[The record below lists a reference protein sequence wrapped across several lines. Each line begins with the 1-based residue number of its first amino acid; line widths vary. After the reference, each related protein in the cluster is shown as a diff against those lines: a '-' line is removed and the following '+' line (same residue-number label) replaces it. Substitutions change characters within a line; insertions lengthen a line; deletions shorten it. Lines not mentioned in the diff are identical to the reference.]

1 MSAQISELPVQDT
14 PVAHTYPTNQDTPVA
29 HTYPTNQSNTYP
41 TNQCSLHKLQRRLHA
56 SQYSCLNHL
65 LSIQLD
71 STSLLSLLD
80 YIKQQ
85 VYELP
90 IICNLRNGAWYYH
103 NPAGYAYFKSTDGH
117 DGTWNF
123 NLTRINLNVAMIIAR
138 NNGAVIIDSTRRG
151 KIFPDS
157 LRTTIPVWIAVLNR
171 LVLNEHTIELP
182 SFMHESMQ
190 EDIRSSIDRI
200 ITSIPTDIKSIII
213 TTLCEVLT
221 RPMVPIWVS
230 ISDDGS
236 IEWHG
241 NYVDQYL
248 QYTGDGTTLP
258 FFPVLLYSVSR
269 LTCSELEH
277 REHHSWHYIQGAGD
291 DEENWC
297 FNGFNSTIFWKYK
310 DEILANN
317 DNIVVERVIQDILT
331 RERTTTTT
339 TESTPTLVPL
349 GDTGIV
355 LNKTF
360 FTIERVRDLTAYDV
374 SIVIQPCKSK
384 CEYIN
389 QQTLL
394 INTVIS
400 ISKCESMQ
408 VENERWL
415 HDIIPNL
422 VKFLYTRP
430 VYPHHIFITSGGIT
444 TTSTTACDILPGVLI
459 AVVIMLLQHQQ
470 VSVITKTTLKTVM
483 LQVQTYLPSGGSVTI
498 PRRYHK
504 ILHNYFISHEVNEQV
519 SE

>member
-1 MSAQISELPVQDT
+1 MSAQNSELSIQDT
-14 PVAHTYPTNQDTPVA
+14 PVA
-29 HTYPTNQSNTYP
+29 NTYP
-41 TNQCSLHKLQRRLHA
+41 TNQCSLHKLERRLHV

-71 STSLLSLLD
+71 ATSLLSLLD

-123 NLTRINLNVAMIIAR
+123 NLTRINLNVALLIAR

-200 ITSIPTDIKSIII
+200 ITSIPSDIKSIII

-297 FNGFNSTIFWKYK
+297 FNGFNSTIFWKYQE
-310 DEILANN
+310 EILANN
-317 DNIVVERVIQDILT
+317 DNIVVESVIQDILT
-331 RERTTTTT
+331 RERTTTT
-339 TESTPTLVPL
+339 EEDIPSLLPL
-349 GDTGIV
+349 GETGIV

-360 FTIERVRDLTAYDV
+360 FTLERVRDLTAYDV
-374 SIVIQPCKSK
+374 SIVIQPCNNK

-389 QQTLL
+389 QQVLL

-430 VYPHHIFITSGGIT
+430 AYPHHIFITSGGIT
-444 TTSTTACDILPGVLI
+444 TTSTTTACDILPCVLI
-459 AVVIMLLQHQQ
+459 AVVILLLQHQQ

-483 LQVQTYLPSGGSVTI
+483 LQVQTYLPSAGSVTI

-504 ILHNYFISHEVNEQV
+504 ILHNYFISHEI